1 MTCLP
6 QNNQKTKI
14 VNWIQ
19 EINQFKKYDFKEI
32 FIKTTID
39 QQKLV
44 SGV

>member
-1 MTCLP
+1 MTCPP

-32 FIKTTID
+32 IIKTTID

-44 SGV
+44 SGM